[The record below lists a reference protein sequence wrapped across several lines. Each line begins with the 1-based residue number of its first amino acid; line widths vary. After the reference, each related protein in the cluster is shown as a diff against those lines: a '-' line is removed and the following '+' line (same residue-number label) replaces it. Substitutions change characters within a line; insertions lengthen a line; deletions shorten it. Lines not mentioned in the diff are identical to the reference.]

1 MHWSSCWKRGSCIF
15 HSKITPNPFFKNC
28 AWNRHCKY
36 QSGGGGGERLHSSQI
51 LTPWWRWTPSRKSNS
66 WGEEQNKGR
75 DWRDHVPFI
84 RLRSGAGLPGCRHTL
99 PSQPASHRDL
109 ITAALTSANRLW
121 NMERNTARPCPCE
134 AVGGAGTKLQLLAS
148 SRKVLPSRRPLLL
161 AGYASDSPHPNLG
174 PYTLKKFPWWAF

>member
-15 HSKITPNPFFKNC
+15 HSKITPNPFFKKTVLQID
-28 AWNRHCKY
+28 ALQIQKWGEKKKDYTQVKPWRP
-36 QSGGGGGERLHSSQI
+36 GGDEPRLGNQTAGERSRTKGVIDETMFHS
-51 LTPWWRWTPSRKSNS
+51 LDCAR
-66 WGEEQNKGR
+66 GR
-75 DWRDHVPFI
+75 VSP
-84 RLRSGAGLPGCRHTL
+84 GADTRCT
-99 PSQPASHRDL
+99 ASHRDL

-121 NMERNTARPCPCE
+121 NMERNSARPCPCE

-161 AGYASDSPHPNLG
+161 AGYVSDSPHPNLG